1 MRILSVIAGGLCALV
16 LLIIASSISSLQT
29 SAAQIEQ
36 RPSSQPNL
44 PTWAQP
50 APAAS
55 PQEPEITAPNLGAIQ
70 AAWRNWMVR
79 HDITQSTISI
89 GQNGKILSTVDAGR
103 SAELAYPVAS
113 LSKAV
118 TAMCLNKLLPTTP
131 YTWDTPLS
139 ELTPVWDNLNMAPHA
154 ELAKLPLSALV
165 THTSGLPR
173 RIDPAKTGPQGR
185 NFYTQINFAR
195 TALRDPTLLNP
206 DRKHL
211 YSNVGYGLLGQ
222 IIEGMTG
229 QPYGDYCGTTI
240 MAPAGATSAQIGGPM
255 WATGG
260 FGGWSITAS
269 DYARFIMYW
278 YAADRPWVKTP
289 QNYPLDRASGMGLSV
304 YNYYDNG
311 RHMFYHSGL
320 WRSKKT
326 IPPEWSTFSGQHYWH
341 RFCRELAR

>member
-1 MRILSVIAGGLCALV
+1 
-16 LLIIASSISSLQT
+16 
-29 SAAQIEQ
+29 
-36 RPSSQPNL
+36 
-44 PTWAQP
+44 
-50 APAAS
+50 
-55 PQEPEITAPNLGAIQ
+55 
-70 AAWRNWMVR
+70 MVR

-320 WRSKKT
+320 WRSKKQSRQNGALFLANT
-326 IPPEWSTFSGQHYWH
+326 TGTVFVANWQGSLSPEAYNDLRQSMTAVLH
-341 RFCRELAR
+341 